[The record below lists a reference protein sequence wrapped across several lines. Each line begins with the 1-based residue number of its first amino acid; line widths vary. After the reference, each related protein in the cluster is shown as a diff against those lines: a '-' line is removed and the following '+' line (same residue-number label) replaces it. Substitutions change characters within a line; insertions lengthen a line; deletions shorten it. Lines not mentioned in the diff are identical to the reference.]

1 MTNYHLF
8 SFTIYQY
15 VIIVYKGYGWCSQT
29 YFKHPNL
36 KLYDKPPRK
45 PTVLI
50 VGVRQNGTIS
60 INVAG
65 FKLSL
70 FPISFMIYF

>member
-1 MTNYHLF
+1 MGQIQSSGSSSNGVFGEMSWLGLLLTGHMSNR
-8 SFTIYQY
+8 
-15 VIIVYKGYGWCSQT
+15 
-29 YFKHPNL
+29 